1 MIENTELGGTSL
13 TQDKIVDET
22 KIVRNGLRSLRD
34 DHFNIV
40 GPLREEFENVKN
52 TNTGVVNDNDRALEQ
67 RLRTVNDSIEKLEI
81 GIEESS
87 VLIGLSEHFQRIES
101 DRSVLR
107 LEMGRITDENDW
119 LREELTE
126 TQRKLKE
133 AYEEIEELHIERREM
148 QFNDE
153 IRNMSESN
161 LRPITPS
168 KIPVGAWRVE
178 EEKAINSALDS
189 NHNNNN
195 TIMSTSNKTSRSSSP
210 APSRL
215 PIGAWRTKVNAYKSV
230 MEKKEIKEKA
240 ESHARNKRSYF
251 KLNAPT
257 SKIPSR

>member
-1 MIENTELGGTSL
+1 MDPFSVCWTFLRDLAHSKLDLRERRRLDPEKIFERASTRIDSL
-13 TQDKIVDET
+13 L
-22 KIVRNGLRSLRD
+22 NLRD

-178 EEKAINSALDS
+178 EEKAINITKPLDLP
-189 NHNNNN
+189 
-195 TIMSTSNKTSRSSSP
+195 SP